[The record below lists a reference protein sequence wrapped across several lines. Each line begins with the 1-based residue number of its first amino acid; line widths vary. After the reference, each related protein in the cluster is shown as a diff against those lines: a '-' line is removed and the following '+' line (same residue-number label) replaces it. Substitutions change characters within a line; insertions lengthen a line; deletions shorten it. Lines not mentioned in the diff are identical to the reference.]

1 MVAGTAWR
9 WTGRGSL
16 KMTEQRKKE
25 FRRDC
30 LLLEFEDLEEIHGWL
45 IGVAVAVERKRGVP
59 YAEADAL
66 VKELRESSGPSWEET
81 I

>member
-1 MVAGTAWR
+1 MG
-9 WTGRGSL
+9 L
-16 KMTEQRKKE
+16 KGITEMTEQRKKE

-30 LLLEFEDLEEIHGWL
+30 LLLEFEDLEKIHGWL

-59 YAEADAL
+59 YGEADAL
-66 VKELRESSGPSWEET
+66 VKELRESVGPSWEET